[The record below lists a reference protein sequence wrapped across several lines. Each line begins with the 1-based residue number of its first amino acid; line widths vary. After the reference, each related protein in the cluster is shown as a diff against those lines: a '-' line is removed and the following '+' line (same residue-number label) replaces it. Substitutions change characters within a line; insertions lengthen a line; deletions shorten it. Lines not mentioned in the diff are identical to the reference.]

1 MFQSTFDPYEVLQ
14 ELVTHCE
21 RNHKNTMELA
31 AAHNK
36 QARALEELAK
46 QHQDL
51 IDLFTKTR
59 KELVDLRTELE
70 INRIRNK

>member
-1 MFQSTFDPYEVLQ
+1 MIESNFNPYDVLC

-51 IDLFTKTR
+51 VELFSKTR
-59 KELVDLRTELE
+59 MEIIDLRTQLELAE
-70 INRIRNK
+70 IKRR